1 MTMPGPALRS
11 NNQDST
17 PGPAGPGWA
26 FLFAAWLIATA
37 STLGALFLSEVMQ
50 IAPCVLCWYQRVF
63 MFPLVLGLFFLSY
76 YPFIKLYGDGSFG
89 GIILLIILHL
99 LMFLSLKSFH
109 GACFT
114 DPVSFSF
121 NDY

>member
-17 PGPAGPGWA
+17 PVPAGPGWA

-63 MFPLVLGLFFLSY
+63 MFPLVWVLATGLYRLRFATHLDVDAAGVDTAVAAIRGFFQR
-76 YPFIKLYGDGSFG
+76 
-89 GIILLIILHL
+89 
-99 LMFLSLKSFH
+99 
-109 GACFT
+109 
-114 DPVSFSF
+114 
-121 NDY
+121 